1 VEASAGPGAAGESGD
16 QEQGGGGELGEEG
29 LQGGRCW
36 GLPSGWRDELLVS
49 IRRHEQLRSV
59 RRLDAA

>member
-1 VEASAGPGAAGESGD
+1 
-16 QEQGGGGELGEEG
+16 
-29 LQGGRCW
+29 
-36 GLPSGWRDELLVS
+36 LPSGWRDELLVS